1 MATLETILR
10 VFPGSKRLIKGFSK
24 DSQRTAL
31 LLHCA
36 GQDVQDIFDTL
47 CNVVTQFGDELYQC
61 KDPDVRARGQ
71 RVKVLE
77 FVNLEI
83 NNVSIN
89 S

>member
-1 MATLETILR
+1 MVCLDCILF
-10 VFPGSKRLIKGFSK
+10 VLISR
-24 DSQRTAL
+24 DMAL
-31 LLHCA
+31 LQR
-36 GQDVQDIFDTL
+36 GER

>member
-1 MATLETILR
+1 MCVYIYIYTCILFYWTL
-10 VFPGSKRLIKGFSK
+10 VFI
-24 DSQRTAL
+24 
-31 LLHCA
+31 CNN
-36 GQDVQDIFDTL
+36 

-77 FVNLEI
+77 LVNLEI